1 MESAHM
7 FIGFISI
14 LPINDLP
21 VFFKVF
27 TEVANHWAFIS
38 ALFHVKIPLMLVV
51 LTCRLRPIHFV
62 AGKFEATSWIAGL
75 SISLL
80 YLS

>member
-14 LPINDLP
+14 LSVNVLP
-21 VFFKVF
+21 MFFEVF
-27 TEVANHWAFIS
+27 TEVANHRAFIS
-38 ALFHVKIPLMLVV
+38 ALFHVKIPLILVV

-75 SISLL
+75 SI
-80 YLS
+80 